1 MMRTSPAMRAAVLLG
16 VIAAMSAGCATSW
29 RQQTY
34 QLHQKMAF
42 KVGDSWV
49 IKPPRQLNATRIELS
64 RHALDA
70 AEDAP
75 AAKLDVD
82 LIDGRAAFHD
92 ADGRTYPHQVRLE
105 TVRQIGSGMTDRT
118 WQVGSIGADREAEGA
133 ANYCLVVYEGDTAL
147 KPVATWGAPSTKELP
162 EVLALLID
170 TFNEAERYAH
180 PLSKNVDLLE

>member
-1 MMRTSPAMRAAVLLG
+1 MTRTSPAIPAVVLLG
-16 VIAAMSAGCATSW
+16 VIAAMTAGCATSW
-29 RQQTY
+29 RQQAY
-34 QLHQKMAF
+34 RLHQKMAF

-49 IKPPRQLNATRIELS
+49 IKPPRELNATRIELS
-64 RHALDA
+64 RQALDA

-92 ADGRTYPHQVRLE
+92 ADGRTYPHQVRLQ
-105 TVRQIGSGMTDRT
+105 TARQISAFMTDRT
-118 WQVGSIGADREAEGA
+118 WQVANIGADRKAAGA
-133 ANYCLVVYEGDTAL
+133 ANYCLAVYEGETQL
-147 KPVATWGAPSTKELP
+147 KPVATWGAPSAKKLP
-162 EVLALLID
+162 DVLVLLID